1 MRTCLFVLFSF
12 LQLYAAAQVKK
23 ATAETV
29 VQRATVFTSGAQVRR
44 LSTVPL
50 TQGRTEVVFSGLSNQ
65 LDPHSLQLKADA
77 NITLLSV
84 QATKDFFGQRKVE
97 QEEQSLLEQRANLQD
112 KINLDRKRL
121 DVYKNEEA
129 MLVKNQAIGGT
140 AGVKSAE
147 LKEALDLQ
155 RQRFTDVYE
164 KQLELQKRILSQ
176 EQELERTKAQLG
188 EISKKKDS
196 VNFAVTALIESKE
209 TRAVKFQLLYN
220 IKDAGWYPTYDV
232 RVTEVNKPL
241 EVLMN
246 ANVFQRSG
254 ETWKDVALQLSSGNP
269 GDNATPSKLQPW
281 MLGYYDPS
289 TSWMRAQANQP
300 GVVSG
305 RVLNSRGEPLLGAM
319 VTVKGS
325 ALATVTDGNGFFK
338 LENFPLGSVALVSSV
353 GYESKAVALRPGYF
367 TVTLKEAENRLDEVV
382 VMGYGT
388 SGDASAE
395 APNAPAPRRKQEEIQ
410 TVSVATQ
417 YQPTAT
423 VYVID
428 EKYTLETDG
437 KTATISI
444 KQFTIEAQYQ
454 YYAAPKIDPSAFLT
468 ANIVNWQEY
477 DLQSGEASLY
487 FEGTSISKT
496 YIDLATSGDTL
507 SLALGKDNSIRIAR
521 KLVKEFSS
529 KKFISSNRVE
539 TKQYQII
546 VRNSKKVPVLLTIED
561 QFPVSTNKE
570 IDVQDTNAPEAQ
582 VNKETGVASWNFTL
596 PPAQDKTL
604 RISYQVK
611 YPKEKRVV
619 LD

>member
-1 MRTCLFVLFSF
+1 VAFFIAAISIFYLPYLYKPTLMRTSLFVLFSF
-12 LQLYAAAQVKK
+12 LQLHAAAQVKK

-29 VQRATVFTSGAQVRR
+29 VQRVTVFTSGAQVQR

-65 LDPHSLQLKADA
+65 LDPQSLQ
-77 NITLLSV
+77 
-84 QATKDFFGQRKVE
+84 F
-97 QEEQSLLEQRANLQD
+97 
-112 KINLDRKRL
+112 
-121 DVYKNEEA
+121 
-129 MLVKNQAIGGT
+129 
-140 AGVKSAE
+140 KS
-147 LKEALDLQ
+147 
-155 RQRFTDVYE
+155 
-164 KQLELQKRILSQ
+164 
-176 EQELERTKAQLG
+176 
-188 EISKKKDS
+188 
-196 VNFAVTALIESKE
+196 
-209 TRAVKFQLLYN
+209 
-220 IKDAGWYPTYDV
+220 
-232 RVTEVNKPL
+232 
-241 EVLMN
+241 
-246 ANVFQRSG
+246 
-254 ETWKDVALQLSSGNP
+254 
-269 GDNATPSKLQPW
+269 
-281 MLGYYDPS
+281 
-289 TSWMRAQANQP
+289 
-300 GVVSG
+300 
-305 RVLNSRGEPLLGAM
+305 LGAT
-319 VTVKGS
+319 VSVKGS

-338 LENFPLGSVALVSSV
+338 LQNFPQGSVALISSV

-367 TVTLKEAENRLDEVV
+367 TVALKESENQLNEVV
-382 VMGYGT
+382 VVGYGT

-395 APNAPAPRRKQEEIQ
+395 APNAPTPRRKQEEIQ

-437 KTATISI
+437 KTATIGI
-444 KQFTIEAQYQ
+444 KQFTIDAQYQ

-487 FEGTSISKT
+487 FEGTSIGKT

-539 TKQYQII
+539 TKQYQIT

-582 VNKETGVASWNFTL
+582 VNRKQASPVGILRCRL
-596 PPAQDKTL
+596 P
-604 RISYQVK
+604 RI
-611 YPKEKRVV
+611 KRSALVTK
-619 LD
+619 